1 MDLEADWGRFQPL
14 GVQLVSIMVDPMGE
28 LAAEARQ
35 RGITSI
41 VAEDRDKSVSNAY
54 DAMQASMHP
63 GAKPGHTFVLV
74 NKEGQIIWRYDW
86 TGHGAPMYVEVEELY
101 RDVAEWLTRA
111 G

>member
-1 MDLEADWGRFQPL
+1 MDLDKEWGQFQPL
-14 GVQLVSIMVDPMGE
+14 GVQLVSIMVDPLSE
-28 LAAEARQ
+28 LTAEARD

-41 VAEDRDKSVSNAY
+41 VASDKDKSVSNAY

-74 NKEGQIIWRYDW
+74 NKAGQIIWRSDW
-86 TGHGAPMYVEVEELY
+86 MGHGKPMYVEVNQIY
-101 RDVAEWLTRA
+101 KDVAEWLTRA